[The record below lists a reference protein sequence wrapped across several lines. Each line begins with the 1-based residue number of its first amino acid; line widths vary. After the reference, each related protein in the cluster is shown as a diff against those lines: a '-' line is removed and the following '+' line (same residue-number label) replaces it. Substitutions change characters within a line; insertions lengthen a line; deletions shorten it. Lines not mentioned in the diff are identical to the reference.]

1 MARYIAPI
9 FPNAPI
15 SPPLRIVIRPNIFF
29 QFNLRNYYVAERRD
43 ETEGFSK
50 GEFRGASGYKPK
62 DPRVLKLE
70 PEDLNEQCLNEI
82 EDVNTLEGA
91 ISQMQSKAKER
102 NSFRS
107 KMGTTA
113 LDVEM

>member
-1 MARYIAPI
+1 M
-9 FPNAPI
+9 
-15 SPPLRIVIRPNIFF
+15 
-29 QFNLRNYYVAERRD
+29 
-43 ETEGFSK
+43 
-50 GEFRGASGYKPK
+50 
-62 DPRVLKLE
+62 LKLE